1 MLNVRVNLGLFIA
14 PYKMK
19 KVKLHF
25 LFVLLFHTKEVKVQL
40 NCSCMFESAHKRK
53 GETMR
58 KFFIASHG
66 RLASGMKS
74 SLEILLGSAENVTV
88 LDAYLDQTRVED
100 AIEAFFAAC
109 SSDDQ
114 KFLLSDLYGGS
125 VNQVLFRYSDQADTY
140 LIAGVN
146 LAVVLELVAGETHL
160 NEDEIQA
167 ILQESRN
174 ALCLVKHDHAEIVQ
188 EDFF

>member
-1 MLNVRVNLGLFIA
+1 
-14 PYKMK
+14 
-19 KVKLHF
+19 
-25 LFVLLFHTKEVKVQL
+25 
-40 NCSCMFESAHKRK
+40 
-53 GETMR
+53 MR
-58 KFFIASHG
+58 KFIIASHG

-74 SLEILLGSAENVTV
+74 SLEILLGSADHVTV
-88 LDAYLDQTRVED
+88 LDAYMDQTRVED
-100 AIEAFFAAC
+100 GIETFFAKC
-109 SSDDQ
+109 SDDDQ

-125 VNQVLFRYSDQADTY
+125 VNQVLYRYSDRVDTY

-146 LAVVLELVAGETHL
+146 LAVVLELVAGESHL
-160 NEDEIQA
+160 NEDELQS